1 MATNPRAALDRLIGA
16 FEDFHQAAT
25 TADDPEAPAV
35 LEAADK
41 LADAYTIYDDVIF
54 TNFDVETPLDVFDS
68 DSDDFY
74 DDDDDSEDYLYD
86 TDDYDDLDDDDDD
99 SDDDY
104 DDDEDD
110 EDDYPGLD
118 DEGDDEDD
126 DADEADAAASRS

>member
-74 DDDDDSEDYLYD
+74 DDDDDS
-86 TDDYDDLDDDDDD
+86 
-99 SDDDY
+99 DDDY

-110 EDDYPGLD
+110 EDEYPGLD
-118 DEGDDEDD
+118 DEDGDDEDD
-126 DADEADAAASRS
+126 DADEADAAASRA

>member
-54 TNFDVETPLDVFDS
+54 TNFDVETPLDVFDN

-74 DDDDDSEDYLYD
+74 DDDDSGDYLYD

-99 SDDDY
+99 SDVDY

-118 DEGDDEDD
+118 DEEDEDS
-126 DADEADAAASRS
+126 AGARS